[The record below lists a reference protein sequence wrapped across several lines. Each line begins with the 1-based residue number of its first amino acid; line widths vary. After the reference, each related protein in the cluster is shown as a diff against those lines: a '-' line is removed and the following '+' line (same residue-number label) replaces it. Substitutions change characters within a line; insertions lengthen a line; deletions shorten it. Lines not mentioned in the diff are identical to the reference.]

1 MSGSSSLGPDPLLQ
15 ECSEL
20 STISSRSDQLLESLQ
35 EHCHHLAAEVE
46 RAERVLEA
54 AKQAQEDLFHS
65 LQDVSFAVM
74 VVWVKYNWYCICGYS
89 NGRSQ

>member
-1 MSGSSSLGPDPLLQ
+1 MLGPDPTLQ

-65 LQDVSFAVM
+65 LQDVSYYFLTETCLC
-74 VVWVKYNWYCICGYS
+74 VVIFHVHGYCSYHYY
-89 NGRSQ
+89 